1 MATIGNLF
9 VTVGASTTG
18 LNNELNKA
26 SKKVADF
33 RGEVVGAL
41 SKVPASGMFVNAFM
55 EAESFFKKI
64 IGDAAGAKKALSEIK
79 TLETGLA
86 NAIVDGQKKVAA
98 AVEKSKVAQDA
109 LAAATK
115 KQQENL
121 ARVSQY
127 SKLKSSAEKSSTKL
141 ESLRPQLE
149 AAAASYKSAQANVGR
164 ATTEEAVAAAIDKE
178 SRALAKFNAMLMERN
193 ALENK
198 RLKSVSGLEASRTG
212 MQRSGIEL
220 NKSGNPNM
228 RKLNDTSTID
238 KLKSEAAA
246 AKGNIGIVTEAAL
259 AKQQVFKDKIV
270 GTFNSLKS
278 FSAMS
283 IGSAAGVAVLGG
295 AMIAATGAAIALTLK
310 MARIADELNDQAQA
324 MGLTVGNLQNL
335 RDTYLQLGVSSGAAE
350 SQMQRMQI
358 SLQGGDEKTT
368 GAAAAFKKLGLS
380 MEELREMSPDDALNK
395 TIEAIRKLNSQSL
408 KMKTLR
414 DIFGRGGTGLAAAVN
429 ATNEELALAKERAD
443 KLRLPDSM
451 ITSLAATHDNVEMV
465 HRSFSNL
472 QMMFASS
479 FAPAVDNM
487 AKSMFDLMTTDTS
500 SMLGGMQAI
509 AIVCAVI
516 YDVLALIVNLGRS
529 LWNILTSLV
538 GIIASGIT
546 LAMYAVMKIVQG
558 IVYAFEFLT
567 GSGHAMS
574 ESIASEAEIGL
585 SMAKDLAEGAGS
597 DIAEALQ
604 AGIDAGRP
612 DATLGVVQK
621 IQAGE
626 SNQDKIKQSAGAMVD
641 PQVTAQAKKNDD
653 LLSKMSELE
662 QAAREVKMTPMEKS
676 LEEVRRL
683 AQSAGLDIKGVDEM
697 AKRAEMNLKAVMIGD
712 MENKLSA
719 GLKQAQEELWLLQE
733 GAAKFAYEQAK
744 AAGATDAVAQAMR
757 KTAEETDTT
766 KKQTAALTTLKNLQE
781 QIANDAA
788 EAGMN
793 ERQKLEYQL
802 KKNGLLDAEVQAQ
815 LKIKDT
821 TDSKNKTSGALTS
834 WNELVNSTEAKLF
847 EASSSREDQLR
858 KMATAAGLLGADMDA
873 AIANVLKLETSLT
886 EATKLQAAKEAS
898 ASTLE
903 GLIREV
909 REKTIG
915 KNAFAREEFLKGEK
929 DPAKIAEFDKLTA
942 ERDRLDAAAGMKDSG
957 KDVQNNTG
965 SIETAFGSFK
975 FATDS
980 MDKTA
985 QAADKAAQAQNKLQ
999 GENEKHTDLLTEIA
1013 NKDCCTKL
1021 TEEAEKQIAL
1031 LQIIAD
1037 NSSIGKM
1044 IAEENASGAQGGVQT
1059 NTVSIDPLLKE
1070 ANSYLKEIAANTKG
1084 QLT

>member
-18 LNNELNKA
+18 LNAELNKA
-26 SKKVADF
+26 SKRVADF
-33 RGEVVGAL
+33 RGEIVGSL

-149 AAAASYKSAQANVGR
+149 AAASSYKSAQANVGR

-212 MQRSGIEL
+212 MQRNGIEL

-238 KLKSEAAA
+238 KLRSEAEA
-246 AKGNIGIVTEAAL
+246 AKGNIATVTEGAL
-259 AKQQVFKDKIV
+259 AKEQAFKDRI
-270 GTFNSLKS
+270 TSTASSLKS
-278 FSAMS
+278 FAAMS
-283 IGSAAGVAVLGG
+283 VTSAAGLAVLGG
-295 AMIAATGAAIALTLK
+295 GMIAATGAAIALTLN
-310 MARIADELNDQAQA
+310 MARMADELNDQAQA
-324 MGLTVGNLQNL
+324 MGLTVGNLQAL
-335 RDTYLQLGVSSGAAE
+335 RDTYLQLGVSSGTAE
-350 SQMQRMQI
+350 GQMQRMQI

-380 MEELREMSPDDALNK
+380 MEELRTMQPDQALNK
-395 TIEAIRKLNSQSL
+395 TVEAIRGLNSQSL
-408 KMKTLR
+408 KMKSLR

-429 ATNEELALAKERAD
+429 STNEELKIARDRAER
-443 KLRLPDSM
+443 LRLPDSM
-451 ITSLAATHDNVEMV
+451 ITTLAATHDNVEML

-472 QMMFASS
+472 QMMFATS

-487 AKSMFDLMTTDTS
+487 SKSLFDLMTTDTT
-500 SMLGGMQAI
+500 SMMSGMQAI
-509 AIVCAVI
+509 AVVCAVI
-516 YDVLALIVNLGRS
+516 YDVLALVVNIVRS
-529 LWNILTSLV
+529 IIDLIESLV
-538 GIIASGIT
+538 GILASGIVI
-546 LAMYAVMKIVQG
+546 AMYAVLKVAQG
-558 IVYAFEFLT
+558 IVYAFEFMT
-567 GSGHAMS
+567 GSSHAIS
-574 ESIASEAEIGL
+574 EGIADEAAVGL
-585 SMAKDLAEGAGS
+585 ELAKNLAKGAGE
-597 DIAEALQ
+597 DIGEALQ

-612 DATLGVVQK
+612 DATIAVAQK
-621 IQAGE
+621 IQAGT
-626 SNQDKIKQSAGAMVD
+626 SNQNAMKQSAGAMED
-641 PQVTAQAKKNDD
+641 PQVTAQAKHADD
-653 LLSKMSELE
+653 LLKKMTELE
-662 QAAREVKMTPMEKS
+662 DAARQVRMTPMEKS
-676 LEEVRRL
+676 MEEVRRL
-683 AQSAGLDIKGVDEM
+683 AQAAGQDLAGMNAM
-697 AKRAEMNLKAVMIGD
+697 AERAKAHMTEIMIGEMD
-712 MENKLSA
+712 NKLGS

-744 AAGATDAVAQAMR
+744 AAGATDAVAQAMQ
-757 KTAEETDTT
+757 KTAQETDTT

-781 QIANDAA
+781 QIANDSA

-815 LKIKDT
+815 LKIKDA
-821 TDSKNKTSGALTS
+821 TDAKNKTSGALTS
-834 WNELVNSTEAKLF
+834 WNELVDSTQAKLL
-847 EASSSREDQLR
+847 EANSSREDQLR

-886 EATKLQAAKEAS
+886 EAAKLQAAKEAS

-903 GLIREV
+903 GLIKEV

-957 KDVQNNTG
+957 KDVKNNTG